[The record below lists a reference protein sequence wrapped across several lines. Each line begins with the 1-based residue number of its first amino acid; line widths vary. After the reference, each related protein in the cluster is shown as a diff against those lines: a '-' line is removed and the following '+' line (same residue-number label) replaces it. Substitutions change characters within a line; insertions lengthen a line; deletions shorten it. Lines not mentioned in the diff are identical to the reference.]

1 MSDMS
6 DRNEIKSESALHDLL
21 DRVRRLEQAVFGA
34 ARSKA
39 KRANLV
45 EGERPRSKDIDFSMP
60 IRAFVK
66 KHALGMSGPKK
77 FTLLIAYLSKGDSRE
92 RVALVDV
99 KKQWNKM
106 SAKSLLAMKF
116 NGFYTSQ
123 ARAHI
128 F

>member
-1 MSDMS
+1 MS

-45 EGERPRSKDIDFSMP
+45 EGERPRSKDIDFSM
-60 IRAFVK
+60 
-66 KHALGMSGPKK
+66 
-77 FTLLIAYLSKGDSRE
+77 
-92 RVALVDV
+92 ALVDV

-128 F
+128 FCDRLGAKIFK